1 MPLPRRSLWIA
12 LAVALA
18 ALLYLSTVQTI
29 INGGGHPYVTDVGEH
44 QNALP
49 RWGTIHH
56 SGYPQWTALGSLF
69 VSALRVVGVE
79 PAAGVSLYALVWGL
93 VTVALLVLLAMEL
106 GAAGP
111 FAALGALT
119 AAVAT
124 SVWMDASIGE
134 LHTATMALTL
144 AALIFAVRFG
154 RDGARADL
162 LWLTFVFSQGVV
174 HQRSLILIAP
184 AVLLLVLPNLLD
196 VFRMGWRTWLLL
208 VGIALLAPLTYLYLP
223 LRVWLGADW
232 VFGAPGTWDG
242 FWTLFFDNRADR
254 VFDLS
259 TDWAARLRTTL
270 EILHDDLWLPLL
282 GVGLAGL
289 WLNRPP
295 TADDRR
301 QPERQ
306 PTADDRRQP
315 ERRPTADGR
324 PQREVTTGNWQ
335 LATASGSGRWSA
347 VGRRLLIGLAL
358 TLAWV
363 PNFIVTV
370 LIWRNRVTDG
380 QLAAKLPVVLLAG
393 VGVALVL
400 EFLWRVTSGERPP
413 TADGRPRPDLTGDN
427 GQRTTASSGG
437 RRSVVGGRP
446 LAALAV
452 LALVAALGYRA
463 WATRPFILSVTRD
476 DSSQAIV
483 EAVDRVVADPA
494 RPATVLVPW
503 GTDYWTLTYEQRFGG
518 RLAGLNLVD
527 HNARPQDII
536 DRGRRLLL
544 PDQTLRIFPLSTFEE
559 RLGPLYL
566 ASAAPGVVEISPSPI
581 ITETA
586 LVTSSSIIPTDF
598 DLENGARVRGYRLD
612 WADEATLLLTLY
624 WGADGPLEFDFSTAV
639 HLVAADPP
647 AGPADILTQ
656 ADKAHPV
663 DGWHP
668 TTRWR
673 AGEIVRDSYLLP
685 VPAGSAPVAVRVAMY
700 RSDPAAG
707 FVNTPW
713 LSLPVPAR

>member
-1 MPLPRRSLWIA
+1 MLTHRRSLWIL

-29 INGGGHPYVTDVGEH
+29 INGGGHPYMTDVGEH

-93 VTVALLVLLAMEL
+93 LTVALLVWLAMEL

-111 FAALGALT
+111 FAALGGLM

-124 SVWMDASIGE
+124 SVWMDASVGE

-144 AALIFAVRFG
+144 ATLLFAVRFG
-154 RDGARADL
+154 RDGTRANL
-162 LWLTFVFSQGVV
+162 LWLTFIFSQGVV
-174 HQRSLILIAP
+174 HQRSLVLIAP
-184 AVLLLVLPNLLD
+184 AVLLLVLPHLLD
-196 VFRMGWRTWLLL
+196 VFRMGWRTWLLV

-223 LRVWLGADW
+223 LRVWMGADW

-259 TDWAARLRTTL
+259 TDWAARVRTTL
-270 EILHDDLWLPLL
+270 AILHDDLWLPLL
-282 GVGLAGL
+282 AVGLAGL
-289 WLNRPP
+289 WL
-295 TADDRR
+295 AD
-301 QPERQ
+301 P
-306 PTADDRRQP
+306 
-315 ERRPTADGR
+315 GR
-324 PQREVTTGNWQ
+324 ISRKDAKNAKQESF
-335 LATASGSGRWSA
+335 LAWRSL
-347 VGRRLLIGLAL
+347 RLCVRSPLLVGLAL

-363 PNFIVTV
+363 PNFLVTV

-393 VGVALVL
+393 VGIALVL
-400 EFLWRVTSGERPP
+400 DWLWGGLVT
-413 TADGRPRPDLTGDN
+413 
-427 GQRTTASSGG
+427 
-437 RRSVVGGRP
+437 RRSAGEQGSRGAGENGRIWRRVAVV
-446 LAALAV
+446 AALA
-452 LALVAALGYRA
+452 LVVALGYRV

-476 DSSQAIV
+476 DSSQAIIDS
-483 EAVDRVVADPA
+483 VDRVAADPA

-518 RLAGLNLVD
+518 RVQGLNLVD
-527 HNARPQDII
+527 HNARPQAII
-536 DRGRRLLL
+536 DRGERLLL

-566 ASAAPGVVEISPSPI
+566 ASAAPGVIEVSPSPI
-581 ITETA
+581 VDEPA
-586 LVTSSSIIPTDF
+586 LLTSSSIIPADF
-598 DLENGARVRGYRLD
+598 DLANGARIRGYRLE
-612 WADEATLLLTLY
+612 WASESELLLTVY
-624 WGADGPLEFDFSTAV
+624 WGADRPLAFDYSTAV

-647 AGPADILTQ
+647 TGPADILAQ

-663 DGWHP
+663 DGWYP

-673 AGEIVRDSYLLP
+673 AGEIVRDAYLLP
-685 VPAGSAPVAVRVAMY
+685 VPADSAPAAVRVAMY

-713 LSLPVPAR
+713 LSVPIPPQ

>member
-270 EILHDDLWLPLL
+270 QILHDDLWLPLL

-400 EFLWRVTSGERPP
+400 DWLWRMRGKVPGARGQVPGEER
-413 TADGRPRPDLTGDN
+413 
-427 GQRTTASSGG
+427 SSLVPG
-437 RRSVVGGRP
+437 P
-446 LAALAV
+446 WNLAPIAA

>member
-270 EILHDDLWLPLL
+270 AILHDDLWLPLL

-400 EFLWRVTSGERPP
+400 DWLWRMRGKVPGARGQVPGEER
-413 TADGRPRPDLTGDN
+413 
-427 GQRTTASSGG
+427 SSLVPG
-437 RRSVVGGRP
+437 P
-446 LAALAV
+446 WNLAPIAA

-624 WGADGPLEFDFSTAV
+624 WGADGPLEFDYSTAV

>member
-1 MPLPRRSLWIA
+1 MKK
-12 LAVALA
+12 
-18 ALLYLSTVQTI
+18 
-29 INGGGHPYVTDVGEH
+29 
-44 QNALP
+44 
-49 RWGTIHH
+49 
-56 SGYPQWTALGSLF
+56 
-69 VSALRVVGVE
+69 
-79 PAAGVSLYALVWGL
+79 
-93 VTVALLVLLAMEL
+93 
-106 GAAGP
+106 GP
-111 FAALGALT
+111 
-119 AAVAT
+119 
-124 SVWMDASIGE
+124 
-134 LHTATMALTL
+134 
-144 AALIFAVRFG
+144 
-154 RDGARADL
+154 GARGQ
-162 LWLTFVFSQGVV
+162 VPGEE
-174 HQRSLILIAP
+174 RSS
-184 AVLLLVLPNLLD
+184 LVPGPWN
-196 VFRMGWRTWLLL
+196 
-208 VGIALLAPLTYLYLP
+208 LAPI
-223 LRVWLGADW
+223 
-232 VFGAPGTWDG
+232 
-242 FWTLFFDNRADR
+242 
-254 VFDLS
+254 
-259 TDWAARLRTTL
+259 AA
-270 EILHDDLWLPLL
+270 
-282 GVGLAGL
+282 
-289 WLNRPP
+289 
-295 TADDRR
+295 
-301 QPERQ
+301 
-306 PTADDRRQP
+306 
-315 ERRPTADGR
+315 
-324 PQREVTTGNWQ
+324 
-335 LATASGSGRWSA
+335 
-347 VGRRLLIGLAL
+347 
-358 TLAWV
+358 
-363 PNFIVTV
+363 
-370 LIWRNRVTDG
+370 
-380 QLAAKLPVVLLAG
+380 
-393 VGVALVL
+393 
-400 EFLWRVTSGERPP
+400 
-413 TADGRPRPDLTGDN
+413 
-427 GQRTTASSGG
+427 
-437 RRSVVGGRP
+437 
-446 LAALAV
+446 

-624 WGADGPLEFDFSTAV
+624 WGADGPLEFDYSTAV

-713 LSLPVPAR
+713 LSVPIPPQ

>member
-1 MPLPRRSLWIA
+1 MPLLHRRSLWIA

-270 EILHDDLWLPLL
+270 AILHDDLWLPLL

-400 EFLWRVTSGERPP
+400 DWLWRMRGKVPGARGQVPGEER
-413 TADGRPRPDLTGDN
+413 
-427 GQRTTASSGG
+427 SSLVPG
-437 RRSVVGGRP
+437 P
-446 LAALAV
+446 WNLAPIAA

-624 WGADGPLEFDFSTAV
+624 WGADGPLEFDYSTAV

>member
-1 MPLPRRSLWIA
+1 MSPHRRSLWVA
-12 LAVALA
+12 LAVAVA

-69 VSALRVVGVE
+69 VSALRVVGVA
-79 PAAGVSLYALVWGL
+79 PAAGVSLYSLAWGL
-93 VTVALLVLLAMEL
+93 LTVALLVLLAMEL
-106 GAAGP
+106 GASGP
-111 FAALGALT
+111 WAALGALT
-119 AAVAT
+119 AAVST

-144 AALIFAVRFG
+144 ATLLFAVRFG
-154 RDGARADL
+154 RDGRRADL

-174 HQRSLILIAP
+174 HQRSLVLIAP
-184 AVLLLVLPNLLD
+184 AVLLLVLPHLLD

-208 VGIALLAPLTYLYLP
+208 VAIALLAPLTYLYLP
-223 LRVWLGADW
+223 LRVWMGADW

-270 EILHDDLWLPLL
+270 DILDDDLWLPLL
-282 GVGLAGL
+282 AVGLAGL
-289 WLNRPP
+289 WLAKPGRVS
-295 TADDRR
+295 R
-301 QPERQ
+301 QEAKNAKPES
-306 PTADDRRQP
+306 
-315 ERRPTADGR
+315 
-324 PQREVTTGNWQ
+324 
-335 LATASGSGRWSA
+335 SGAWRSW
-347 VGRRLLIGLAL
+347 RLGVSHPLLVGLAL
-358 TLAWV
+358 TLAWL

-393 VGVALVL
+393 VGVGLVL
-400 EFLWRVTSGERPP
+400 DFLWRLGSDKRRVTSEKTARER
-413 TADGRPRPDLTGDN
+413 GL
-427 GQRTTASSGG
+427 
-437 RRSVVGGRP
+437 P
-446 LAALAV
+446 LSRLIALLMS
-452 LALVAALGYRA
+452 LALVVALGYRV

-483 EAVDRVVADPA
+483 EAVDRVAADPV
-494 RPATVLVPW
+494 RPATALVPW

-527 HNARPQDII
+527 HNARPQAII
-536 DRGRRLLL
+536 DRGQRLLL

-566 ASAAPGVVEISPSPI
+566 ASAAPGVVEVSPTPI
-581 ITETA
+581 VTEVA
-586 LVTSSSIIPTDF
+586 LLTSSIIIPTEF

-612 WADEATLLLTLY
+612 WADEETLLLTLY
-624 WGADGPLEFDFSTAV
+624 WGVDGPLAFDYSTAI
-639 HLVAADPP
+639 HLVAQDPP
-647 AGPADILTQ
+647 TGPADILTQ

-663 DGWHP
+663 DGWYP

-673 AGEIVRDSYLLP
+673 AGEIVRDAYLLP

-707 FVNTPW
+707 FINTPW
-713 LSLPVPAR
+713 LSLPVPQNSTLMER

>member
-1 MPLPRRSLWIA
+1 MPLLHRRSLWIA

-270 EILHDDLWLPLL
+270 AILHDDLWLPLL

-289 WLNRPP
+289 WLNRPEGP
-295 TADDRR
+295 GSRG
-301 QPERQ
+301 QVPGEERSS
-306 PTADDRRQP
+306 
-315 ERRPTADGR
+315 
-324 PQREVTTGNWQ
+324 
-335 LATASGSGRWSA
+335 LAPGPWPLAPSSWSGAR
-347 VGRRLLIGLAL
+347 RRLLVGLAL

-400 EFLWRVTSGERPP
+400 DWLWRMRGKVPGARGQVPGEER
-413 TADGRPRPDLTGDN
+413 
-427 GQRTTASSGG
+427 SSLVPG
-437 RRSVVGGRP
+437 P
-446 LAALAV
+446 WNLAPIAA

-624 WGADGPLEFDFSTAV
+624 WGADGPLEFDYSTAV

>member
-1 MPLPRRSLWIA
+1 MTNHEPLTTNYYSMIHRRSLWIA

-79 PAAGVSLYALVWGL
+79 PAAGVSLYALAWGL

-111 FAALGALT
+111 WAALGALA
-119 AAVAT
+119 AAVST

-144 AALIFAVRFG
+144 ATLLFAVRFG
-154 RDGARADL
+154 RDGRRADL

-174 HQRSLILIAP
+174 HQRSLVLIAP
-184 AVLLLVLPNLLD
+184 AVLLLVLPHLLD
-196 VFRMGWRTWLLL
+196 VFRMGWQTWLLV

-282 GVGLAGL
+282 AVGLAGL
-289 WLNRPP
+289 WLARPGR
-295 TADDRR
+295 ASRNDR
-301 QPERQ
+301 Q
-306 PTADDRRQP
+306 
-315 ERRPTADGR
+315 GR
-324 PQREVTTGNWQ
+324 PDANDSSLAFLASLRLGVRYQ
-335 LATASGSGRWSA
+335 LL
-347 VGRRLLIGLAL
+347 VGLAL
-358 TLAWV
+358 TLAWL

-400 EFLWRVTSGERPP
+400 DWLWRRKVPGASFQGPEEKRSALEPGTWNLAP
-413 TADGRPRPDLTGDN
+413 TQIVAL
-427 GQRTTASSGG
+427 
-437 RRSVVGGRP
+437 
-446 LAALAV
+446 LLAV
-452 LALVAALGYRA
+452 TLAGALLYHV

-483 EAVDRVVADPA
+483 AAVDRVAADPA

-527 HNARPQDII
+527 HNARPQTII
-536 DRGRRLLL
+536 DRGQRLLL

-566 ASAAPGVVEISPSPI
+566 ASAAPGVVEVSPTPI
-581 ITETA
+581 VTEMA
-586 LVTSSSIIPTDF
+586 LVASSSIVPTEF

-624 WGADGPLEFDFSTAV
+624 WGADGPLEFDYSTAI
-639 HLVAADPP
+639 HLVAQDPP
-647 AGPADILTQ
+647 TGPADILTQ

-663 DGWHP
+663 DGWYP

-673 AGEIVRDSYLLP
+673 AGEIVRDAYLLP
-685 VPAGSAPVAVRVAMY
+685 VPAGSAPAAVRVAMY

-713 LSLPVPAR
+713 LSLPVPPRE

>member
-1 MPLPRRSLWIA
+1 MPLLHRRSLWIA

-270 EILHDDLWLPLL
+270 AILHDDLWLPLL

-306 PTADDRRQP
+306 PTTDGSRQP

-400 EFLWRVTSGERPP
+400 DWLWRMRGKVPGARGQVPGEER
-413 TADGRPRPDLTGDN
+413 
-427 GQRTTASSGG
+427 SSLVPG
-437 RRSVVGGRP
+437 P
-446 LAALAV
+446 WNLAPIAA

-624 WGADGPLEFDFSTAV
+624 WGADGPLEFDYSTAV

>member
-306 PTADDRRQP
+306 PTADGSRQP

-400 EFLWRVTSGERPP
+400 DWLWRMRGKVPGARGQVPGEER
-413 TADGRPRPDLTGDN
+413 
-427 GQRTTASSGG
+427 SSLVPG
-437 RRSVVGGRP
+437 P
-446 LAALAV
+446 WNLAPIAA

-624 WGADGPLEFDFSTAV
+624 WGADGPLEFDYSTAV

>member
-1 MPLPRRSLWIA
+1 MPLLHRRSLWIA

-270 EILHDDLWLPLL
+270 QILHDDLWLPLL

-289 WLNRPP
+289 WLNRP
-295 TADDRR
+295 
-301 QPERQ
+301 

-400 EFLWRVTSGERPP
+400 DWLWRMRGKVPGARGQVPGEER
-413 TADGRPRPDLTGDN
+413 
-427 GQRTTASSGG
+427 SSLVPG
-437 RRSVVGGRP
+437 P
-446 LAALAV
+446 WNLAPIAA

>member
-1 MPLPRRSLWIA
+1 MPLLHRRSLWIA

-270 EILHDDLWLPLL
+270 AILHDDLWLPLL

-306 PTADDRRQP
+306 PTTDGSRQP

-400 EFLWRVTSGERPP
+400 DWLWRMRGKVPGARGQVPGEER
-413 TADGRPRPDLTGDN
+413 
-427 GQRTTASSGG
+427 SSLVPG
-437 RRSVVGGRP
+437 P
-446 LAALAV
+446 WNLAPIAA

>member
-1 MPLPRRSLWIA
+1 M
-12 LAVALA
+12 
-18 ALLYLSTVQTI
+18 
-29 INGGGHPYVTDVGEH
+29 
-44 QNALP
+44 
-49 RWGTIHH
+49 
-56 SGYPQWTALGSLF
+56 
-69 VSALRVVGVE
+69 
-79 PAAGVSLYALVWGL
+79 
-93 VTVALLVLLAMEL
+93 
-106 GAAGP
+106 
-111 FAALGALT
+111 
-119 AAVAT
+119 
-124 SVWMDASIGE
+124 
-134 LHTATMALTL
+134 
-144 AALIFAVRFG
+144 
-154 RDGARADL
+154 
-162 LWLTFVFSQGVV
+162 
-174 HQRSLILIAP
+174 
-184 AVLLLVLPNLLD
+184 
-196 VFRMGWRTWLLL
+196 
-208 VGIALLAPLTYLYLP
+208 
-223 LRVWLGADW
+223 
-232 VFGAPGTWDG
+232 
-242 FWTLFFDNRADR
+242 
-254 VFDLS
+254 
-259 TDWAARLRTTL
+259 
-270 EILHDDLWLPLL
+270 
-282 GVGLAGL
+282 
-289 WLNRPP
+289 
-295 TADDRR
+295 
-301 QPERQ
+301 
-306 PTADDRRQP
+306 
-315 ERRPTADGR
+315 
-324 PQREVTTGNWQ
+324 
-335 LATASGSGRWSA
+335 
-347 VGRRLLIGLAL
+347 
-358 TLAWV
+358 
-363 PNFIVTV
+363 TV

-624 WGADGPLEFDFSTAV
+624 WGPTGRWNST
-639 HLVAADPP
+639 
-647 AGPADILTQ
+647 
-656 ADKAHPV
+656 
-663 DGWHP
+663 
-668 TTRWR
+668 
-673 AGEIVRDSYLLP
+673 
-685 VPAGSAPVAVRVAMY
+685 SARP
-700 RSDPAAG
+700 SI
-707 FVNTPW
+707 W
-713 LSLPVPAR
+713 

>member
-270 EILHDDLWLPLL
+270 AILHDDLWLPLL

-289 WLNRPP
+289 WLNRP
-295 TADDRR
+295 
-301 QPERQ
+301 

-400 EFLWRVTSGERPP
+400 DWLWRMRGKVPGARGQVPGEER
-413 TADGRPRPDLTGDN
+413 
-427 GQRTTASSGG
+427 SSLVPG
-437 RRSVVGGRP
+437 P
-446 LAALAV
+446 WNLAPIAA

-624 WGADGPLEFDFSTAV
+624 WGADGPLEFDYSTAV

>member
-1 MPLPRRSLWIA
+1 MPLLHRRSLWIA

-270 EILHDDLWLPLL
+270 AILHDDLWLPLL

-306 PTADDRRQP
+306 PTADGSRQL

-400 EFLWRVTSGERPP
+400 DWLWRMRGKVPGARGQVPGEER
-413 TADGRPRPDLTGDN
+413 
-427 GQRTTASSGG
+427 SSLVPG
-437 RRSVVGGRP
+437 P
-446 LAALAV
+446 WNLAPIAA

-624 WGADGPLEFDFSTAV
+624 WGADGPLEFDYSTAV

>member
-1 MPLPRRSLWIA
+1 M
-12 LAVALA
+12 
-18 ALLYLSTVQTI
+18 QTI

-69 VSALRVVGVE
+69 VSALRVVGVS
-79 PAAGVSLYALVWGL
+79 PAAGVSLYSLVWGL
-93 VTVALLVLLAMEL
+93 LTVALLVLLAMEL

-111 FAALGALT
+111 FAALGALA

-144 AALIFAVRFG
+144 ATLLFAVRFG
-154 RDGARADL
+154 RDGRRPDL
-162 LWLTFVFSQGVV
+162 LWLTFIFSQGVV
-174 HQRSLILIAP
+174 HQRSLVLIAP
-184 AVLLLVLPNLLD
+184 AVLLLVLPHLLD
-196 VFRMGWRTWLLL
+196 VFRMGWRTLLL
-208 VGIALLAPLTYLYLP
+208 VIAIALLAPLTYLYLP
-223 LRVWLGADW
+223 LRVWMGADW
-232 VFGAPGTWDG
+232 VFGAPGTWKG

-259 TDWAARLRTTL
+259 TDWIARVRTTL
-270 EILHDDLWLPLL
+270 EILHADLWLPLL
-282 GVGLAGL
+282 AVGLAGL
-289 WLNRPP
+289 WL
-295 TADDRR
+295 ADPGRSSR
-301 QPERQ
+301 QGRQGSQDAKPES
-306 PTADDRRQP
+306 
-315 ERRPTADGR
+315 
-324 PQREVTTGNWQ
+324 
-335 LATASGSGRWSA
+335 SGAWRSL
-347 VGRRLLIGLAL
+347 RLGVRSPLLVRLAL
-358 TLAWV
+358 TLAWL
-363 PNFIVTV
+363 PNFAVTV

-393 VGVALVL
+393 VGLALVL
-400 EFLWRVTSGERPP
+400 DWLWGGLVT
-413 TADGRPRPDLTGDN
+413 RPRAGEQESRGAGGKL
-427 GQRTTASSGG
+427 SS
-437 RRSVVGGRP
+437 RRV
-446 LAALAV
+446 LAV
-452 LALVAALGYRA
+452 MVSLVLVAALGYRA

-483 EAVDRVVADPA
+483 DAVDRVATDPA

-518 RLAGLNLVD
+518 RLAGLTLVD
-527 HNARPQDII
+527 HNARPADII
-536 DRGRRLLL
+536 DRGQRLLL

-566 ASAAPGVVEISPSPI
+566 ASAAPGVIEVSPSPI
-581 ITETA
+581 VDETA
-586 LVTSSSIIPTDF
+586 LRLSSSITPTDF
-598 DLENGARVRGYRLD
+598 DLENGARVRGYQLA
-612 WADEATLLLTLY
+612 WTEAGELLLTIY
-624 WGADGPLEFDFSTAV
+624 WQAERALEFDYSTAI
-639 HLVAADPP
+639 HLVTVDPP

-663 DGWHP
+663 DGWYP

-673 AGEIVRDSYLLP
+673 AGEIVRDAYLLD
-685 VPAGSAPVAVRVAMY
+685 VPEGSAPAAVRVAMY

-713 LSLPVPAR
+713 LSLPIPPR

>member
-1 MPLPRRSLWIA
+1 MPLLHRRSLWIA

-162 LWLTFVFSQGVV
+162 LWLTFVFSQGAV

-270 EILHDDLWLPLL
+270 AILHDDLWLPLL

-306 PTADDRRQP
+306 PTADGSRQL

-400 EFLWRVTSGERPP
+400 DWLWRMRGKVPGAR
-413 TADGRPRPDLTGDN
+413 DQGRAFFPWN
-427 GQRTTASSGG
+427 
-437 RRSVVGGRP
+437 
-446 LAALAV
+446 LAPIAA